1 MISIFFLTEE
11 TEFCNNWSKKNESKK
26 QSRKNGSDKDSE
38 NPNPEK
44 KLKASD
50 IFEYEEDPGLKKIRA
65 KVEKREQAKKK
76 RSKAY
81 SKTIGKNK
89 QDTQLLNSGD
99 SNCEEKSKTLKKG
112 KKKSAK
118 TKNDGKQRKM
128 PGFFESSQLS
138 RSSQEIIDLLKSPP
152 EKKDS
157 DSDQEVDPT
166 FMERNDRLD
175 KELEEERNEEIRY
188 QKSRRENAK
197 LRDRIEQEITE
208 PVLQKMFKNNLEYL
222 QVLLDK

>member
-99 SNCEEKSKTLKKG
+99 SNSEKKSKTLKKG
-112 KKKSAK
+112 KKKSAQK

-128 PGFFESSQLS
+128 PGFFQSSQLS

-175 KELEEERNEEIRY
+175 KELEELFL
-188 QKSRRENAK
+188 S
-197 LRDRIEQEITE
+197 
-208 PVLQKMFKNNLEYL
+208 VLK
-222 QVLLDK
+222 